1 MITEEKFFAVV
12 ANLINTGR
20 EAVVR
25 RALILTLLDVM
36 AERFGQ
42 VPAAVVQRA
51 ENTTSTDLWKSLI
64 RSLTSTTPD
73 EVFG

>member
-25 RALILTLLDVM
+25 RALILTLLDVI

-42 VPAAVVQRA
+42 VPADVVQRA
-51 ENTTSTDLWKSLI
+51 ENATSTDLWKSLI
-64 RSLTSTTPD
+64 RSLTSTTPH